1 MNPSKEKL
9 IYAQKEGTINRIKK
23 LSAALHLLMCES
35 SAIFQELT
43 DLLERNNMMIGLI
56 KRYANGVLYNS
67 DMFFREFSKMI
78 KDDTSKM
85 NVFKDI
91 DVFDKK
97 FRDFAGIQ
105 TGFLP
110 FPKDKFVDD
119 GTVTGDWLVNK
130 IKEIYDNEKL
140 IFFGWMNEDEFN
152 RILTVES
159 VRRVNKCMKIISSNY
174 NIDINKI
181 YDIIKQKISDSE
193 DVIYLDVAA
202 EYVRDRIIDWCNE
215 IRSRS
220 FPEVNGNDN
229 VVDKEI
235 KE

>member
-1 MNPSKEKL
+1 MNPSKEKF

-35 SAIFQELT
+35 STIFQELT
-43 DLLERNNMMIGLI
+43 DLLERNNMMIGLS

-78 KDDTSKM
+78 KDDVSKM

-91 DVFDKK
+91 DIFDKK
-97 FRDFAGIQ
+97 FRDFTGTQ

-110 FPKDKFVDD
+110 FPKDKLVDD

-181 YDIIKQKISDSE
+181 YDIIKQKTPDNE
-193 DVIYLDVAA
+193 NVVYLDVAA
-202 EYVRDRIIDWCNE
+202 AYVRDKIIDWCNE

-220 FPEVNGNDN
+220 FPGVNENDN
-229 VVDKEI
+229 VADEEAKE
-235 KE
+235 

>member
-1 MNPSKEKL
+1 
-9 IYAQKEGTINRIKK
+9 
-23 LSAALHLLMCES
+23 
-35 SAIFQELT
+35 
-43 DLLERNNMMIGLI
+43 MIGLI

-110 FPKDKFVDD
+110 FPKDKLVDD